1 MKLDVRLGPRFRRK
15 EGEGKRGGRKDKRCR
30 RKEAKCDR
38 KETEKINRFV
48 YFFVDFCIERILP
61 IGFSFPI
68 IDFMDIILIKC
79 PVPVS

>member
-38 KETEKINRFV
+38 KETKGGRMDTKYNRGGIIK
-48 YFFVDFCIERILP
+48 DIEEN
-61 IGFSFPI
+61 F
-68 IDFMDIILIKC
+68 
-79 PVPVS
+79 